1 MNVLLY
7 IIIGIMAVAG
17 GWWFIRHQRKLRL
30 RAHLMQEAIRNKD
43 FTFRMPTDGMIFGE
57 RAMQETLNQ
66 LGETIRQQVNQ
77 SEVES
82 WERLTR
88 VLTHEMM
95 NATAPITSISQSLLN
110 RPDVKSTPLEDGI
123 QAIYDTSRHLSDFV
137 ISYRKMSELEKPKM
151 GDVALLKMIEDIR
164 KAYPQ
169 LTWEV
174 NISPD
179 MTVWADAG
187 MLRQVLMNLVKNAIE
202 AQAQKIVVE
211 AHQDDRSPDSI
222 QNHGPLIF
230 YIGNDGLPI
239 PAENRQS
246 LFVPF
251 FTTKRSGSGIGLSLS
266 RRMMVLQGGMLELAE
281 QSRMG
286 CRVAFLLSLPRKS
299 TKRATTAVAITRMAH
314 EGVLFQ
320 RISPST
326 RHAGKGSISAGRGW
340 KSCPLVNRMMSPT
353 FSSRLMAA
361 DDSRAICRIRSGRS
375 EPNVFNL

>member
-1 MNVLLY
+1 MNTFVY
-7 IIIGIMAVAG
+7 IIIGMMAVVAC
-17 GWWFIRHQRKLRL
+17 WWFIRHQRKLRL

-43 FTFRMPTDGMIFGE
+43 FTFRMPTDGMFFGE

-77 SEVES
+77 NEVES

-88 VLTHEMM
+88 VLTHEIM

-110 RPDVKSTPLEDGI
+110 RPDVKDSPLEDGI

-137 ISYRKMSELEKPKM
+137 VSYRKMSELEKPKI
-151 GDVALLKMIEDIR
+151 GDVALLKMIDDIR

-174 NISPD
+174 NVSSD
-179 MTVWADAG
+179 LTVRADEG

-202 AQAQKIVVE
+202 AKAQKIVVE
-211 AHQDDRSPDSI
+211 KDQGANYNSAF
-222 QNHGPLIF
+222 LTL

-266 RRMMVLQGGMLELAE
+266 RRMMILQGGMLDLVE
-281 QSRMG
+281 QSRQG
-286 CRVAFLLSLPRKS
+286 CSVVFMLSL
-299 TKRATTAVAITRMAH
+299 
-314 EGVLFQ
+314 Q
-320 RISPST
+320 PSK
-326 RHAGKGSISAGRGW
+326 A
-340 KSCPLVNRMMSPT
+340 
-353 FSSRLMAA
+353 SS
-361 DDSRAICRIRSGRS
+361 
-375 EPNVFNL
+375 

>member
-1 MNVLLY
+1 M
-7 IIIGIMAVAG
+7 AG

-43 FTFRMPTDGMIFGE
+43 FTFRMPTGGMIFGE

-110 RPDVKSTPLEDGI
+110 RPDVKGTPLEDGI
-123 QAIYDTSRHLSDFV
+123 KAIYDTSRHLSDFV
-137 ISYRKMSELEKPKM
+137 TSYRKMSELEKPKM

-169 LTWEV
+169 LAWEV
-174 NISPD
+174 SVSPD

-202 AQAQKIVVE
+202 AKAQKIVVE
-211 AHQDDRSPDSI
+211 KGQGSNHDSAF
-222 QNHGPLIF
+222 LTL

-266 RRMMVLQGGMLELAE
+266 RRMMILQGGMLDLVE
-281 QSRMG
+281 QSRQG
-286 CRVAFLLSLPRKS
+286 CSVVFMLSL
-299 TKRATTAVAITRMAH
+299 
-314 EGVLFQ
+314 Q
-320 RISPST
+320 PSK
-326 RHAGKGSISAGRGW
+326 A
-340 KSCPLVNRMMSPT
+340 
-353 FSSRLMAA
+353 SS
-361 DDSRAICRIRSGRS
+361 
-375 EPNVFNL
+375 

>member
-43 FTFRMPTDGMIFGE
+43 FTFRMPTGGMIFGE

-110 RPDVKSTPLEDGI
+110 RPDVKGTPLEDGI
-123 QAIYDTSRHLSDFV
+123 KAIYDTSRHLSDFV
-137 ISYRKMSELEKPKM
+137 TSYRKMSELEKPKM
-151 GDVALLKMIEDIR
+151 DDVDLLKMIEDIR

-169 LTWEV
+169 LAWEV
-174 NISPD
+174 SISPEV
-179 MTVWADAG
+179 TVRADAG

-202 AQAQKIVVE
+202 AKAQKIVVE
-211 AHQDDRSPDSI
+211 KGQGSNHDSAF
-222 QNHGPLIF
+222 LTL

-251 FTTKRSGSGIGLSLS
+251 FTTQRSGSGIGLSLS
-266 RRMMVLQGGMLELAE
+266 RRMMILQGGMLDLVE
-281 QSRMG
+281 QSRQG
-286 CRVAFLLSLPRKS
+286 CSVVFMLSL
-299 TKRATTAVAITRMAH
+299 
-314 EGVLFQ
+314 Q
-320 RISPST
+320 PSK
-326 RHAGKGSISAGRGW
+326 A
-340 KSCPLVNRMMSPT
+340 
-353 FSSRLMAA
+353 SS
-361 DDSRAICRIRSGRS
+361 
-375 EPNVFNL
+375 